1 MMKKVNL
8 IVCILFYAGTVF
20 GQQPTDYILK
30 ARALTQAGKPELSI
44 SLLTRALSGNNDSRM
59 YSERGEAYIVKG
71 DYSAAIGDFNEANRI
86 IPNSGD
92 FGLSRIYALKGDAAT
107 ALYHLELSLNS
118 SFKKGEKEIMLE
130 PAFSKI
136 ENKPEWRQF
145 WKKERYSSIEEKIS
159 EIEYY
164 VASGKTDESKTL
176 LSELKKGYE
185 SNDDILYAEAL
196 VNFSSGKYN
205 EVINS
210 VSGLAALNPE
220 NEKYLR
226 ILARAQTA
234 VSNPAGASV
243 TYSQLLSSGVA
254 DAELLILRADC
265 YRKTGENDKALS
277 DLGRYLDIY
286 PENKTALSMV
296 GKVKASTGD
305 NLKALEYFT
314 DNLKLHPNDPEC
326 YIDRANSYFLSK
338 SWDWAIKDY
347 SMSLDLRPDNSD
359 TWLSKGIALLNSGK
373 TDDACHDFK
382 KSFSLGNKRAS
393 EYISNNCIK

>member
-1 MMKKVNL
+1 M
-8 IVCILFYAGTVF
+8 
-20 GQQPTDYILK
+20 
-30 ARALTQAGKPELSI
+30 PE
-44 SLLTRALSGNNDSRM
+44 TG
-59 YSERGEAYIVKG
+59 
-71 DYSAAIGDFNEANRI
+71 
-86 IPNSGD
+86 
-92 FGLSRIYALKGDAAT
+92 
-107 ALYHLELSLNS
+107 
-118 SFKKGEKEIMLE
+118 
-130 PAFSKI
+130 FSKK
-136 ENKPEWRQF
+136 EKKTEWPQI

-210 VSGLAALNPE
+210 VSGLVALNPE